1 MRRKYGTLA
10 IREHLPDNQMTTIGF
25 LRQSPT
31 LILRL
36 IIRVFV
42 IDITWTEASKLDHWP
57 MNSPSLYLKESPEY
71 NVPRKIQSDIIII
84 SRINTHA

>member
-42 IDITWTEASKLDHWP
+42 IDIT
-57 MNSPSLYLKESPEY
+57 
-71 NVPRKIQSDIIII
+71 
-84 SRINTHA
+84 